1 MGKWFPKPLGEMG
14 AAGSLG
20 VGAGRADGQDMD
32 GNIIGFVSRNSNV
45 GLLAF
50 RRAAAGTAARRVRG
64 GTPLLRLL
72 RDQGEGWWSDEK
84 RRRRCRSADAVQGVG
99 QRRGWQGL
107 DV

>member
-1 MGKWFPKPLGEMG
+1 MG